1 MFFQSQ
7 AFRTEKIQI
16 LSGYFLFPKKPN
28 EMKKGRISKSGF
40 KEPITQTWLTWQAGL
55 SQMQLQK
62 SLKQYQKTP
71 KSVVVQ
77 GHL

>member
-16 LSGYFLFPKKPN
+16 LSGYFLCPKKPN

-40 KEPITQTWLTWQAGL
+40 KEPITQTWQAGL

-62 SLKQYQKTP
+62 SLKKYQKIP

>member
-40 KEPITQTWLTWQAGL
+40 KEPITQT
-55 SQMQLQK
+55 
-62 SLKQYQKTP
+62 
-71 KSVVVQ
+71 
-77 GHL
+77 